1 MTPPAARILIAD
13 DEQMIRSGL
22 ESILRSEG
30 YEVFTVPGGANA
42 VETAER
48 EGVHLA
54 LVDLTMPDLSGIEVL
69 KRMKKRLPETR
80 VIIITAYAS
89 AETAVQAMKLG
100 ALDYLIKPFSTD
112 ELKLQVRRAL
122 REMAVEREN
131 EALRMQVARDADNEM
146 VGKAPG
152 FLSAVAMARRTA
164 KDTVTVL
171 ITGETGTGKELVA
184 REVHRAS
191 KRSGGP
197 FLALNCAAVPDTMLE
212 RELFGHEKGAFTGA
226 DLMRPGLIEASADGT
241 MFLDE
246 IGEMPLALQVK
257 LLRIIDGQDFMRLG
271 GTRPVKV
278 HSRFVVAT
286 NRNLAR
292 LVKEGKFREDL
303 YHRLNIVNVA
313 LPPLRDRG
321 NDVVLLTKY
330 FLDRFCLQK
339 GCGEM
344 KLADSA
350 EKKLRAYRWPGN
362 VRELK
367 NVMERAVILNS
378 GKTLDAGMLVLD
390 GPAGTGGDQPDWSG
404 LSLKDARDS
413 FEKSFITRALA
424 DCGRN
429 VSKTA
434 ERIGLDRKNLEDK
447 LRKYRLK

>member
-1 MTPPAARILIAD
+1 MNNPSARILIAD
-13 DEQMIRSGL
+13 DEQSIRSGL
-22 ESILRSEG
+22 KSILESEG
-30 YEVFTVPGGANA
+30 YEVFTVPGGATA
-42 VETAER
+42 VEVAER

-100 ALDYLIKPFSTD
+100 ALDYLIKPFVTD
-112 ELKLQVRRAL
+112 ELKLQVQRAL

-131 EALRMQVARDADNEM
+131 EALRMQVSRTTENEM

-152 FLSAVAMARRTA
+152 FLSAVAMARRVG

-197 FLALNCAAVPDTMLE
+197 FLALNCAAVPDTMME

-226 DLMRPGLIEASADGT
+226 DTMRPGLIEAAADGT
-241 MFLDE
+241 LFLDE

-286 NRNLAR
+286 NRNLAK

-303 YHRLNIVNVA
+303 YHRLNIVNVV
-313 LPPLRDRG
+313 LPPLRERG
-321 NDVVLLTKY
+321 NDIILLAKY
-330 FLDRFCLQK
+330 FLEHFSTQK
-339 GCGEM
+339 GIDEM
-344 KLADSA
+344 MLANCA
-350 EKKLRAYRWPGN
+350 AKKLRAYRWPGN

-367 NVMERAVILNS
+367 NVMERAVILS
-378 GKTLDAGMLVLD
+378 TGKKLVAEALVLD
-390 GPAGTGGDQPDWSG
+390 GPSEGAEDQPDWG
-404 LSLKDARDS
+404 KMSLKNARDA
-413 FEKSFITRALA
+413 FEKSFIARALA
-424 DCGRN
+424 DCGNN
-429 VSKTA
+429 VSKTST
-434 ERIGLDRKNLEDK
+434 RIGLDRKNLEDK
-447 LRKYRLK
+447 LKKYRLK